1 MILILITIY
10 TIMDRRTAIKW
21 LLASSVASSMMSMTP
36 LAWAQEDKA
45 FHANNKNLL
54 TIYGPIALPTLLLGV
69 ASQQGK
75 LKDSHPWRADV
86 WRDIDVL
93 RAGLANHSMDLSIV
107 PSYVAANLAARGE
120 KVKLV
125 NIMTRGLLRFIGRDS
140 VINSVNDLVDKK
152 IVLPFKNDM
161 PDLILQALCQKEGI
175 KFSDL
180 SITYTATPPEA
191 LALFLQQK
199 ADLALL
205 PEPLVSVAIM
215 RGKISGQNIERVFDI
230 QKAWERATNTS
241 AGIPQAGLLVSEAFY
256 TENREFLNQLDEDLK
271 AALSW
276 TQENPKQAAEIG
288 AKLIP
293 APAMAIEAALPH
305 ANLVIDSTL
314 AIESDMMTFFQALY
328 ELNPKIVGG
337 KLPDSSLFA

>member
-1 MILILITIY
+1 
-10 TIMDRRTAIKW
+10 MDRRTAIKW

-36 LAWAQEDKA
+36 IAWAQEDKKSTA
-45 FHANNKNLL
+45 DHKNLL
-54 TIYGPIALPTLLLGV
+54 TIYGPIVLPTLLLGV
-69 ASQQGK
+69 AAQQGK
-75 LKDSHPWRADV
+75 LKDIQPWRADV
-86 WRDIDVL
+86 WRDVDVL

-120 KVKLV
+120 KVKLI
-125 NIMTRGLLRFIGRDS
+125 NIMTRGLLQFISRDGAITS
-140 VINSVNDLVDKK
+140 VADLVGKK

-161 PDLILQALCQKEGI
+161 PDLILQALCQKAGI
-175 KFSDL
+175 QFSDL

-191 LALFLQQK
+191 LALFLHQK

-215 RGKISGQNIERVFDI
+215 RGKMSGQNIERVFDI
-230 QKAWERATNTS
+230 QKAWEQATHTS

-256 TENREFLNQLDEDLK
+256 IENQAFLHQLDEDLK
-271 AALSW
+271 AALAW
-276 TQENPKQAAEIG
+276 TQANPKQASEIG
-288 AKLIP
+288 ATLIP
-293 APAMAIEAALPH
+293 APALAIEAALPH
-305 ANLVIDSTL
+305 ANLVIDSTR